1 MSLPRARQGASGGS
15 DLFLAGVRGPW
26 RRGEGGSEGN
36 HTPLAPSQ
44 TLGSCPPE
52 DTYGHQSGQA
62 PGLRAGKCGHI
73 IPSSPGLQNNNRSPS
88 LLRKTGVL
96 TSRYALHPR
105 TPRGRP
111 LGLPRPAGGASPPPP
126 TRPAGRGEQQ
136 IRCTVVR
143 CDLQVVPG
151 CEAGRAE
158 AAVAATQRDR
168 AQRSPSPAAPTRPE
182 PRQQAL
188 LKREGGEEEEEK
200 EEEGRERAAP
210 KSLAKRTTALSA
222 ESLLPSSTHVHRV
235 GVQHRAGAQSR
246 PSARVPLGRGQRGTP
261 ATVLDAG

>member
-1 MSLPRARQGASGGS
+1 MCIRRQRSLPGGGEGA
-15 DLFLAGVRGPW
+15 VET
-26 RRGEGGSEGN
+26 GEGGSEGN

-62 PGLRAGKCGHI
+62 PSLRAGKCGHI

-88 LLRKTGVL
+88 LLRKTGML

-151 CEAGRAE
+151 REAGRAE

-168 AQRSPSPAAPTRPE
+168 AQRSFPCSSH
-182 PRQQAL
+182 QA
-188 LKREGGEEEEEK
+188 
-200 EEEGRERAAP
+200 
-210 KSLAKRTTALSA
+210 
-222 ESLLPSSTHVHRV
+222 
-235 GVQHRAGAQSR
+235 
-246 PSARVPLGRGQRGTP
+246 
-261 ATVLDAG
+261 